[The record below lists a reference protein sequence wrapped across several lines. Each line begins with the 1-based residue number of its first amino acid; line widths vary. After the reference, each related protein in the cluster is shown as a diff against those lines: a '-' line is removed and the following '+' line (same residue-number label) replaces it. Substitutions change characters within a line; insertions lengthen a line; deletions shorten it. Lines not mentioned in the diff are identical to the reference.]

1 VGGIYP
7 DLLSVQEA
15 KLAEGRFRLYSFSGV
30 TSGWQVSFEGFLEES
45 KILPH
50 PHSLDEGSGMLA
62 HRVVKIMGVPTCY
75 LQRDVSGDPFFITM
89 YPVLEAS

>member
-1 VGGIYP
+1 M
-7 DLLSVQEA
+7 
-15 KLAEGRFRLYSFSGV
+15 AERCHLER
-30 TSGWQVSFEGFLEES
+30 FLEES

-75 LQRDVSGDPFFITM
+75 LLRDVSGDPFFITG
-89 YPVLEAS
+89 LGGQLI